1 MRPGVLSAAAGW
13 LLCAH
18 AVHAQ
23 RVQPEARVDVI
34 GPEPYSVQPGV
45 GGVVALGYYAR
56 VSADVGYAVRGD
68 SKLMDDRW
76 RADLLGRFT
85 FDPFRQQR
93 WGFSIGGGLSFR
105 RQTYLAALLDLEGPE
120 WAGLLP
126 ALQVGVSGGWRAG
139 FVVRRAIKGRR

>member
-1 MRPGVLSAAAGW
+1 
-13 LLCAH
+13 
-18 AVHAQ
+18 
-23 RVQPEARVDVI
+23 
-34 GPEPYSVQPGV
+34 V

-56 VSADVGYAVRGD
+56 FSADVGYAMRSD
-68 SKLMDDRW
+68 AKLIEDRW

-85 FDPFRQQR
+85 LDPFRQQR

-105 RQTYLAALLDLEGPE
+105 RQTYLAAVVDLEGPE

-139 FVVRRAIKGRR
+139 LVLRRAIKGKR

>member
-1 MRPGVLSAAAGW
+1 M
-13 LLCAH
+13 
-18 AVHAQ
+18 
-23 RVQPEARVDVI
+23 

-56 VSADVGYAVRGD
+56 FSADVGYAMRSD
-68 SKLMDDRW
+68 AKLIGDRW

-85 FDPFRQQR
+85 LDPFRQQR
-93 WGFSIGGGLSFR
+93 WGLSIGGGLSFR
-105 RQTYLAALLDLEGPE
+105 RQTYLAAVVDLEGPE

-139 FVVRRAIKGRR
+139 LVLRRAIKGKR